1 MADRPPSELRQPEL
15 LIRIERRLLE
25 NLRGLTSE
33 ALEGVTG
40 DTFSRA
46 QWSRILARR
55 DLLVRHFEDR
65 IERFGEHSVII
76 D

>member
-1 MADRPPSELRQPEL
+1 MT
-15 LIRIERRLLE
+15 ERERLLE

-33 ALEGVTG
+33 ALEEATE
-40 DTFSRA
+40 DTLSRA
-46 QWSRILARR
+46 QRSRIMTRR

-76 D
+76 DQA